1 MASCLAGWS
10 AVRFLLRFRL
20 VGRLVGWAIL
30 KEQYSNTT
38 PTLTVGKMLLND
50 LPNAGRQRPPITR
63 PAPLIHYAEPQ
74 PQQQQHSHS
83 RNQSHSQPAN
93 QQACESASQPRRASE
108 RRLRAKQYA
117 ADTQPQ
123 TQQQP
128 RDRNS
133 EPRISPKIQELRT
146 PQELRIQSHPRRIPA
161 SSPSPACR
169 TFVAALYSSHRISVA
184 STSSPNRIRITSLLT
199 L

>member
-1 MASCLAGWS
+1 
-10 AVRFLLRFRL
+10 
-20 VGRLVGWAIL
+20 
-30 KEQYSNTT
+30 
-38 PTLTVGKMLLND
+38 MLLND
-50 LPNAGRQRPPITR
+50 LPNAGKQRPPITR

-108 RRLRAKQYA
+108 RRLRAKQFA

-133 EPRISPKIQELRT
+133 EPRNSPKLQELRT

-161 SSPSPACR
+161 SSPSHPCR
-169 TFVAALYSSHRISVA
+169 LPVAPLLQPCTVHIASLSHPHRPPIA
-184 STSSPNRIRITSLLT
+184 SASRLC
-199 L
+199 